1 MTAAGPRVVIGLFA
15 GVEEAAH
22 AAHAL
27 RAIPLPEENL
37 STISSV
43 PLPDGAVVRDRRP
56 IRFPWIVVAF
66 WVVGVLA
73 GLWLTLTT
81 YQVYPMVTAG
91 KPINTV
97 PPAIIVSYEGGM
109 FAALFAT
116 LIAGFRSI
124 GLGPFRGRKKRIFD
138 PRIHEGKIALC
149 ARVDPGDPERLAIE
163 AMEAA
168 GGESVRAEE
177 GVL

>member
-1 MTAAGPRVVIGLFA
+1 VVVGLFD
-15 GVEEAAH
+15 GVEEAAQ
-22 AAHAL
+22 AARAL
-27 RAIPLPEENL
+27 RALPVPEENL

-66 WVVGVLA
+66 WVLGVLG
-73 GLWLTLTT
+73 GLGLTLVT
-81 YQVYPMVTAG
+81 YQHYPLVTAG

-109 FAALFAT
+109 FAALIAT

-124 GLGPFRGRKKRIFD
+124 GLGPFHGKRKRIFD

-149 ARVDPGDPERLAIE
+149 AKVEDGDQERAVISALT
-163 AMEAA
+163 AA
-168 GGESVRAEE
+168 GGDAVRTEE
-177 GVL
+177 GIL

>member
-1 MTAAGPRVVIGLFA
+1 MTAGEPRVVVGLFD
-15 GVEEAAH
+15 GVEMASQAAR
-22 AAHAL
+22 AL
-27 RAIPLPEENL
+27 RSLRIPEENL
-37 STISSV
+37 TTISSV

-66 WVVGVLA
+66 WIVGVLA
-73 GLWLTLTT
+73 GLGLTLVT

-109 FAALFAT
+109 FAALIAT

-124 GLGPFRGRKKRIFD
+124 GLRPFRPGKKMIFD

-149 ARVDPGDPERLAIE
+149 ARVDPGDQERLVVE
-163 AMEAA
+163 AMKAS

-177 GVL
+177 GEL